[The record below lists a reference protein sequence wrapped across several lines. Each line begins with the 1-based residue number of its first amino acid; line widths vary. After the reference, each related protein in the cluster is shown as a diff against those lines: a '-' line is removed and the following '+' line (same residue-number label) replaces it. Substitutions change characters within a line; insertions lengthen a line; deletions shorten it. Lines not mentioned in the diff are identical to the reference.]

1 MFFTLPLSLYSHY
14 CFCVFFKQNAAYE
27 LRISAWS
34 SDLCSSD
41 LLVDTELAGYGFG
54 GSAAVAGQHHHLD
67 PALVQRPNGR
77 SACRLDRIGDRDQPS
92 RCAIEGYEHHSLTL
106 GASGFCGREP
116 FRIIDTEPPHQLL
129 VANSDLLRSHARL
142 DTLAG
147 GRRQIRRCLE
157 RQDRK
162 STRLNSSH

>member
-1 MFFTLPLSLYSHY
+1 MRSRQCWRVVDAVPGHRYALARGLESL
-14 CFCVFFKQNAAYE
+14 
-27 LRISAWS
+27 
-34 SDLCSSD
+34 DLAMLVLGRDVCLD
-41 LLVDTELAGYGFG
+41 LVDTELAGYGFG

-116 FRIIDTEPPHQLL
+116 FRILEI
-129 VANSDLLRSHARL
+129 
-142 DTLAG
+142 
-147 GRRQIRRCLE
+147 GRASGRAKGCQKVWNWVI
-157 RQDRK
+157 
-162 STRLNSSH
+162 H

>member
-1 MFFTLPLSLYSHY
+1 MIRRPPRSTRTATLFPYTTL
-14 CFCVFFKQNAAYE
+14 F
-27 LRISAWS
+27 
-34 SDLCSSD
+34 
-41 LLVDTELAGYGFG
+41 
-54 GSAAVAGQHHHLD
+54 
-67 PALVQRPNGR
+67 R
-77 SACRLDRIGDRDQPS
+77 S
-92 RCAIEGYEHHSLTL
+92 HHSLTL

-157 RQDRK
+157 RHAARLGTFDDRMGKRMLAPCFDCSDFAEKIRFINATARGHRDEVRLTHGESTRLVDQDRK